1 MNDGHSNRQV
11 SLAGAAVGNK
21 KRPPKKKKPS
31 KKRLWLILIPAVVVV
46 ALVVALLA
54 RGCYAEAPSLTA
66 RETVQY
72 AITSDDLADKVS
84 YFTLGVLGENSTD
97 RMDMV
102 AVMCYDRKAK
112 EISVMQLPVT
122 TYLGEDG
129 SFATS
134 ILGDVWGNPKSI
146 LWCETCRGKVAED
159 AVDGENHKKCG
170 TKLTTR
176 TGSAFADFNRVF
188 NQQFAL
194 PTDNY
199 LVIPRDGLA
208 KLIDA
213 VGGIDMEIEADFTV
227 DEVTYQKGARTLTG
241 KAATYYAIEYNY
253 KNTPASDI
261 ERLPRQRQLIAG
273 LLDRLSERS
282 LKELYNNDPKL
293 QDVLSNVIQGADP
306 IRFDT
311 SSLGKARLMGSG
323 EAKAEKTKYLEAMA
337 RFVYDVSRVDL
348 EDITFCTL
356 PGTVVKRGA
365 DYVYSVNKAQ
375 TVGLLNEHFNPYGL
389 TINDT
394 TVAVNEL
401 KENPADADTAVITLD
416 QVLVKVVAEAE

>member
-1 MNDGHSNRQV
+1 MNDNANRQV

-21 KRPPKKKKPS
+21 KRLPKKKKPS
-31 KKRLWLILIPAVVVV
+31 KKRRWMIVIPVV
-46 ALVVALLA
+46 AAVALIIALVA
-54 RGCYAEAPSLTA
+54 YGCHNEPPSLSA
-66 RETVQY
+66 REVVQY
-72 AITSDDLADKVS
+72 TVTPDDISDKVS
-84 YFTLGVLGENSTD
+84 YFTLGVLGDKSTD

-102 AVMCYDRKAK
+102 AVMCYNRKAK
-112 EISVMQLPVT
+112 EISVMQLPVS

-134 ILGDVWGNPKSI
+134 ILGDVWGNPKPI
-146 LWCETCRGKVAED
+146 RWCDTCRGEVGED
-159 AVDGENHKKCG
+159 AVDGENHKTCG
-170 TKLTTR
+170 TKLSTR
-176 TGSAFADFNRVF
+176 KGSAFADFNRVF

-213 VGGIDMEIEADFTV
+213 VGGVDMTLDADITV
-227 DEVTYQKGARTLTG
+227 DEVTYQKGVRTLTG
-241 KAATYYAIEYNY
+241 KAAVYYAIEHNY
-253 KNTPASDI
+253 QNTPASDI
-261 ERLPRQRQLIAG
+261 ERLPRQRELIAS

-293 QDVLSNVIQGADP
+293 ADVLSNIIQGADP
-306 IRFDT
+306 IRYDT
-311 SSLGKARLMGSG
+311 SSFGKARLMGSG

-337 RFVYDVSRVDL
+337 RFIHDVGRVDL

-356 PGTVVKRGA
+356 PGTAVKRGA

-375 TVGLLNEHFNPYGL
+375 TVSLLNEYFNPYGL
-389 TINDT
+389 ALNDT
-394 TVAVNEL
+394 TVVVSEL
-401 KENPADADTAVITLD
+401 NENPADADTAVITLD
-416 QVLVKVVAEAE
+416 QVLVKPSAE